1 MSNFVVDC
9 ESDGPIPN
17 LYSLVCFGAVKV
29 EDLSNTFYGKVK
41 PISDNYLPEA
51 LAISGFTREEHLLFD
66 DPKTVM
72 TNFIKWVESSNSNGR
87 PIFWSDNPAYDWQF
101 INYYTHYYC
110 GKNPFGFSAR
120 RIGDLA
126 CGLFKDLRYKWKHL
140 RKTKHTHNPVDDSI
154 GNAEALIELI
164 KKIEA

>member
-51 LAISGFTREEHLLFD
+51 LAI
-66 DPKTVM
+66 
-72 TNFIKWVESSNSNGR
+72 
-87 PIFWSDNPAYDWQF
+87 
-101 INYYTHYYC
+101 
-110 GKNPFGFSAR
+110 
-120 RIGDLA
+120 
-126 CGLFKDLRYKWKHL
+126 
-140 RKTKHTHNPVDDSI
+140 
-154 GNAEALIELI
+154 
-164 KKIEA
+164 